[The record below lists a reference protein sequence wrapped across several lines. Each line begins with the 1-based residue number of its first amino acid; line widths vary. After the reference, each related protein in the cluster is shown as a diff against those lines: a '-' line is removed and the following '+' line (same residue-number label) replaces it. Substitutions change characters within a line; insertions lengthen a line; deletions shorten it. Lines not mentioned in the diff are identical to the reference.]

1 MMVSGFRDILDDLSF
16 DEEKLRILQFN
27 LDDNYEVVVVEIFK
41 SIQDTET
48 KNILDSL
55 LIQMAKLEIEIG
67 DLILEHT
74 HAS

>member
-1 MMVSGFRDILDDLSF
+1 MVSGFRDILDDLSF